1 MGPVQVLVVGF
12 DQPTFSGEVLA
23 ELTRLREAGIV
34 RLVDLLL
41 VSRAEDGTLEMIISP
56 DGPGADLGGL
66 AAAVLG
72 NPEGEPDAASVADA
86 DSNDLSTWSLA
97 DAVPPGSAAAVAP
110 HRAHLG
116 RTSNCG
122 DPASRWQPARG
133 DLAGTRRPRTARG
146 PDRPTQSLRD
156 APVQVG
162 PCMAVASF
170 RPDIAQTR
178 LLRYRYGHHRHGRLA
193 TAATRLLANTSE
205 PALTID
211 KSPRS

>member
-97 DAVPPGSAAAVAP
+97 DAVPPGPAAAVAP
-110 HRAHLG
+110 HRAH
-116 RTSNCG
+116 
-122 DPASRWQPARG
+122 
-133 DLAGTRRPRTARG
+133 
-146 PDRPTQSLRD
+146 
-156 APVQVG
+156 
-162 PCMAVASF
+162 
-170 RPDIAQTR
+170 
-178 LLRYRYGHHRHGRLA
+178 
-193 TAATRLLANTSE
+193 
-205 PALTID
+205 
-211 KSPRS
+211 